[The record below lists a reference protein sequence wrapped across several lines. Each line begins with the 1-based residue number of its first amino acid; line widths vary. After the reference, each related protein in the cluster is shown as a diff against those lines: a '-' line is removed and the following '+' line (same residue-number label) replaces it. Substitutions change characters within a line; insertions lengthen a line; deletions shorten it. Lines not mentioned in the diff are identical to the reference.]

1 MSEKRK
7 TMDLEERPAPALG
20 VEKRIDEAPSTG
32 AQAVPIL
39 MERL

>member
-1 MSEKRK
+1 MSEKKK
-7 TMDLEERPAPALG
+7 TMDLQELPALG

>member
-7 TMDLEERPAPALG
+7 TMDLEEFPALG
-20 VEKRIDEAPSTG
+20 VKERSDEAPSTG
-32 AQAVPIL
+32 AKAVPIL

>member
-1 MSEKRK
+1 MSEKK
-7 TMDLEERPAPALG
+7 KAMDLQELPALG

-32 AQAVPIL
+32 AKAVPIL